1 MFVIADIEWVTYGK
15 GKVSPTQLAA
25 VKTDERWNV
34 TERFA
39 SLIRP
44 SDEVPCDRGHMAF
57 TGAAFSEFQSAKSAD
72 RVFAEFA
79 EWLSADD
86 VILWWHEDSDAVFR
100 KLSKRVCSNESVCI
114 GKHIYD
120 YLKNGVKGAYA
131 LAASL
136 GIDADRSLMHCSAND
151 VSVMQ
156 RLLQKLEYPHGDLQK
171 PPSVVRESRKAAKAL
186 CDLPYRFD
194 PASDTVHRK
203 DCPLIG
209 GEAFAFGKLKKLLT
223 GDVRPCACC
232 KEEYKTARRE
242 KNADTIS
249 RSGYTYIYT
258 STSTVFHKR
267 SCGTMLSAKSIL
279 GAAKYATALKTG
291 RTPCKLCNPTPHD
304 EIAVVSSQPKKELEK
319 KTEHKIDAECERALR
334 RQKIAA
340 KERRERLKGGL
351 TNQER
356 ADILTLTQP
365 SFAFWSARGYGSFHL
380 RSCPKLNGLS
390 DLRGFGTYREA
401 VRMGL
406 TPCRKCKPTAK
417 HDLRLSVPI
426 TNKTRKGEKVDD
438 LKELCSEAGY
448 AQHMEDGY
456 FCIETPVGKWR
467 IRVNVTPVRA
477 EHINLVKTP
486 GRERY
491 HEQPRLFL
499 SLTDAFAYIRK
510 HDENLKRAAA
520 AGTVFAILPK

>member
-1 MFVIADIEWVTYGK
+1 MFVIADIEWITHGS

-25 VKTDERWNV
+25 VRTDESWNV
-34 TERFA
+34 TERFE

-44 SDEVPCDRGHMAF
+44 SDSEACDRGHMAF
-57 TGAAFSEFQSAKSAD
+57 TGASFSEFQNAKSAD
-72 RVFAEFA
+72 CVFAEFA

-86 VILWWHEDSDAVFR
+86 VILWWHEDSDAVFG
-100 KLSKRVCSNESVCI
+100 KFSKRVCANKSLCI
-114 GKHIYD
+114 GKHIYA
-120 YLKNGVKGAYA
+120 YLKSSAKGAYA
-131 LAASL
+131 IAASL
-136 GIDADRSLMHCSAND
+136 GIAADRRLMHCSAND

-156 RLLQKLEYPHGDLQK
+156 GLLQKLEYPHGDLQK

-186 CDLPYRFD
+186 DELPYRFD
-194 PASDTVHRK
+194 PATDTVHRK
-203 DCPLIG
+203 GCPLIS
-209 GEAFAFGKLKKLLT
+209 GEPFAFGKLKKLLT
-223 GDVRPCACC
+223 RNVRPCSCC
-232 KEEYKTARRE
+232 KEEYKAARRE
-242 KNADTIS
+242 KNADTIG

-258 STSTVFHKR
+258 PTSTVFHKR

-279 GAAKYATALKTG
+279 GAEKYATAVKTG
-291 RTPCKLCNPTPHD
+291 RTPCKLCSPTPKD
-304 EIAVVSSQPKKELEK
+304 ENTAALPQPKKELERK
-319 KTEHKIDAECERALR
+319 IERKTDAECERALR
-334 RQKIAA
+334 RQKIAS
-340 KERRERLKGGL
+340 KERRERLKEGL
-351 TNQER
+351 TKQER
-356 ADILTLTQP
+356 ADIMTLTQP

-390 DLRGFGTYREA
+390 GLRGFGTYREA

-438 LKELCSEAGY
+438 LETLCREAGY
-448 AQHMEDGY
+448 AHHMEDGC

-467 IRVNVTPVRA
+467 IKVNVTPIRA

-486 GRERY
+486 GYGIY
-491 HEQPRLFL
+491 HEQPRVFL
-499 SLTDAFAYIRK
+499 SLADAFAYIRK

-520 AGTVFAILPK
+520 VGNVFAILPK